1 MNAKGCSSKVAANR
15 SSRVLTASLR
25 SKLRMSGDETTHLLH
40 HRKIG
45 ANPDPLATHFRKC
58 ECVPTAVPV
67 NIASRNAKRCPC
79 LLRTLRISWRSVQTS
94 ADSDWPVDCA
104 RGSSRSAVTAT
115 HHAPKCVRDSV
126 RFNGPT
132 KFPSSSMSGSA
143 AAAAVHGTVRQC
155 TTFLSALSV
164 NEMAR
169 ATQPLGGCARPLS
182 HAWVLT
188 PVSLCACTR
197 RRGVRF
203 GRAQRKR

>member
-1 MNAKGCSSKVAANR
+1 
-15 SSRVLTASLR
+15 
-25 SKLRMSGDETTHLLH
+25 
-40 HRKIG
+40 
-45 ANPDPLATHFRKC
+45 
-58 ECVPTAVPV
+58 
-67 NIASRNAKRCPC
+67 
-79 LLRTLRISWRSVQTS
+79 
-94 ADSDWPVDCA
+94 
-104 RGSSRSAVTAT
+104 VTAT

-203 GRAQRKR
+203 GRAQMKR